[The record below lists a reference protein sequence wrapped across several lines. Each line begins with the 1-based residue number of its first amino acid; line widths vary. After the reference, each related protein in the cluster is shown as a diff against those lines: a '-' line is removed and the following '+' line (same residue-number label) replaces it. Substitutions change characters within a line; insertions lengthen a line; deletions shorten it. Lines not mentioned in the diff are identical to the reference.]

1 MIDVDNT
8 QPEDYQH
15 DQEPDQSEYVGI
27 DYSDCCGAMI
37 HDDTDICSEC
47 HEHCGIEEFDD
58 LDETPEE
65 MNDRLRS
72 MGF

>member
-15 DQEPDQSEYVGI
+15 DQEPDYD
-27 DYSDCCGAMI
+27 DYAEVSDCCGAEI
-37 HDDTDICSEC
+37 IRGDLCSDC
-47 HEHCGIEEFDD
+47 LEHCDVHEFDD
-58 LDETPEE
+58 LDETPEQ

>member
-8 QPEDYQH
+8 KPEDYQH
-15 DQEPDQSEYVGI
+15 DQEPDYS
-27 DYSDCCGAMI
+27 DYAGEDVSDCCGAMI
-37 HDDTDICSEC
+37 YSDTDICSDC
-47 HEHCGIEEFDD
+47 QEHCGIEEFDD

>member
-1 MIDVDNT
+1 
-8 QPEDYQH
+8 
-15 DQEPDQSEYVGI
+15 
-27 DYSDCCGAMI
+27 MI